1 MCLLSQLLAQ
11 ADLHMIDNNDVD
23 ATYEQLQ
30 SVMVASQAALAAA
43 SSLRAGTSSSTPTPV
58 LVLQRL
64 QGWFLLA
71 QLAYMPCR
79 LACRP
84 PDM

>member
-1 MCLLSQLLAQ
+1 MSQLLAQ
-11 ADLHMIDNNDVD
+11 ADLHMIDNSDVD

-30 SVMVASQAALAAA
+30 SVTVASQAALAAA
-43 SSLRAGTSSSTPTPV
+43 SSLRAGTSSSTPTPA

-64 QGWFLLA
+64 QGWFLPTVRV
-71 QLAYMPCR
+71 YMPCR
-79 LACRP
+79 LLACQP